1 MRIANVR
8 YLYQFRRDK
17 NCSHWLIS
25 CNALDRTGANVHGVV
40 ATTIAW
46 APATRWLGA
55 DLCGPRHGS
64 REVRPNEGGGRWV
77 GGIWQAAEAT
87 AHRKEK
93 QRGVRG
99 AQGTEV
105 GPRMLGY
112 GDRRD

>member
-1 MRIANVR
+1 M
-8 YLYQFRRDK
+8 
-17 NCSHWLIS
+17 
-25 CNALDRTGANVHGVV
+25 HGVV

-46 APATRWLGA
+46 APATRRLGA
-55 DLCGPRHGS
+55 DLCGPKHGS
-64 REVRPNEGGGRWV
+64 CEVRPNEGGGRWV